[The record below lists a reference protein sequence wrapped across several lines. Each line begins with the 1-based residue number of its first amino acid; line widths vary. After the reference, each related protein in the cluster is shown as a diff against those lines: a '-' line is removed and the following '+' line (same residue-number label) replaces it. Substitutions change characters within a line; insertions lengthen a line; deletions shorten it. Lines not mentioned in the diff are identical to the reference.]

1 MLHLIPMADS
11 QGISERSGLASII
24 GRDEIIRSIADK
36 LLRRRLVT
44 IVGLGGI
51 GKTRIAQALVETLH
65 DAFAEPARF
74 IDLGPLRDDSLTAMA
89 IASGLG
95 LTIRSNDPL
104 DDLVAYLKP
113 RRMLI
118 VLDCCEHLLDTLA
131 PVVDRIVHEAS
142 DVFILATSREP
153 LRVQAEYVNRVP
165 PLAFPPPAD
174 GISAA
179 EARRFPAVQ
188 LFAERAAARSPDF
201 VLTDANAPL
210 VADICRKLDG
220 IALAIELAAAS
231 VPTHGVQ
238 GIDRLI
244 EDRFRL
250 LIQGRRT
257 ASPRH
262 QTLRAALDWSYD
274 LLSASEK
281 TVFRRLAIFAGH
293 WPLRAALEIV
303 ASDDLGEADVLA
315 ALGSLTAKS
324 LISVDKHSSAT
335 RYHLLDTTRAYA
347 LERLQASGD
356 EPELAHRH
364 ALFYADLFDELVGT
378 ASERDDQVR
387 RITLEDAIGN
397 VRPALRWC
405 FSSPDRIDLGI
416 ALLIRAGPA
425 LLELSLLAECQNWA
439 EAALARLRPEGRD
452 RPGAMEL
459 LELFGLCLLF
469 TGRHSQAIDDALGQ
483 AYAIAEAQGER
494 ARQMQLLGLLHH
506 CHMRASDFRAAME
519 VARLSATVAHAMHDR
534 GAAQLAHWLLGMAH
548 FHGGNQQLALT
559 HLSDQSG
566 NNDMPVPIANRVE
579 PGLLKLSRFGI
590 DHRFRARSARA
601 RCLWVSGFPDQAI
614 DAAKAVI
621 GDATRHA
628 HPITLSMSLVWTI
641 PVFLLSGDSET
652 AKAMIAKLSRLAD
665 DHALPY
671 FFDMATGFEGEWLA
685 QRGRHRQ
692 AEEKLR
698 ECLTSAGPGWYPLTA
713 SFFRFPHAEA
723 LLRVGRPAEALAAIE
738 AAMAQSHKEA
748 DFVNLPEML
757 RIKARI
763 FAVMGREAEAEQS
776 YRASIALAQKQ
787 FAVAWEL
794 RAATALAE
802 LMADQGRNA
811 EASALLSPLHDRIR
825 EGFATGDF
833 VKVKALRE
841 RLAGL

>member
-1 MLHLIPMADS
+1 MLDS
-11 QGISERSGLASII
+11 LVISERPGPGSII
-24 GRDEIIRSIADK
+24 GRDAIIRAIGDK

-44 IVGLGGI
+44 IVGPGGI
-51 GKTRIAQALVETLH
+51 GKTRIAQALAETLRES
-65 DAFAEPARF
+65 FAEPVGF
-74 IDLGPLRDDSLTAMA
+74 IDLGPLRDGGLASMA

-95 LTIRSNDPL
+95 LTIRSADPL
-104 DDLVAYLKP
+104 DDLIAYLKP

-118 VLDCCEHLLDTLA
+118 VLDCCEHLLDALA

-142 DVFILATSREP
+142 DVFLLATSREP
-153 LRVQAEYVNRVP
+153 LRIRAEYVNRVP
-165 PLAFPPPAD
+165 PLAFPPP
-174 GISAA
+174 GNGTSAA
-179 EARRFPAVQ
+179 EAVRFPAVQ

-210 VADICRKLDG
+210 VAGICRKLDG

-262 QTLRAALDWSYD
+262 QTLRAALDWSHD
-274 LLSASEK
+274 LLSIAEK

-293 WPLRAALEIV
+293 WPLKAALDIA
-303 ASDDLGEADVLA
+303 ASDDLGEADVLD
-315 ALGSLTAKS
+315 ALGALTAKS
-324 LISVDKHSSAT
+324 LIAVDKRSPAT

-347 LERLQASGD
+347 LERLQDSGEGPD
-356 EPELAHRH
+356 LARRH
-364 ALFYADLFDELVGT
+364 ALFYADLLGSLVGT
-378 ASERDDQVR
+378 AAEQEGGVR
-387 RITLEDAIGN
+387 RTMLEDAIGN

-405 FSSPDRIDLGI
+405 FSSPDSIDLGT
-416 ALLIRAGPA
+416 ALVIRAGPA
-425 LLELSLLAECQNWA
+425 FLELSLLAECQKWA
-439 EAALARLRPEGRD
+439 ETALARLGPEDRD
-452 RPGAMEL
+452 RSDAMEL
-459 LELFGLCLLF
+459 QELFGLCLLF

-483 AYAIAEAQGER
+483 AYAIAEARGER

-519 VARLSATVAHAMHDR
+519 VARQSETVALAMHDR
-534 GAAQLAHWLLGMAH
+534 GATRLAHWLLGMAH
-548 FHGGNQQLALT
+548 FHHGDQQLALT
-559 HLSDQSG
+559 HLNDQSDG
-566 NNDMPVPIANRVE
+566 QALARIADQVE

-614 DAAKAVI
+614 EAAKAVI

-628 HPITLSMSLVWTI
+628 HPITLCMSLVWTI
-641 PVFLLSGDSET
+641 PVFLLSGEHET
-652 AKAMIAKLSRLAD
+652 ARTMIAKLSRLAD
-665 DHALPY
+665 QHALPY

-698 ECLTSAGPGWYPLTA
+698 ECLAGAGPGWYPLIA
-713 SFFRFPHAEA
+713 SFFRFRHAEA
-723 LLRVGRPAEALAAIE
+723 LRLAHRPAEALAAIE
-738 AAMAQSHKEA
+738 AAMAQSDDEA
-748 DFVNLPEML
+748 DLVNLPEML

-763 FAVMGREAEAEQS
+763 FAAMDREEEAEQC
-776 YRASIALAQKQ
+776 YRAAIALAQKQ
-787 FAVAWEL
+787 FAQSWEL

-811 EASALLSPLHDRIR
+811 EASALLAPLHDRIR
-825 EGFATGDF
+825 EGFATDD
-833 VKVKALRE
+833 VVTAKALRD
-841 RLAGL
+841 RLASL